1 MVKIVLEPAGNGVIK
16 RVIDDNHGGG
26 REQWTST
33 EVYEDSKQDDDR
45 HQYIMRF
52 FFDLCEDLGMNLG
65 NKFSKDVITIRTE
78 WGSHFEPSEKE
89 LESKIKE
96 LEAELQSLKE
106 CKKS

>member
-1 MVKIVLEPAGNGVIK
+1 MVKIVLEPASNGVIK
-16 RVIDDNHGGG
+16 RIVDDNHGGG
-26 REQWTST
+26 KEQWTT
-33 EVYEDSKQDDDR
+33 VEVYESSDNDKEKL
-45 HQYIMRF
+45 QYIMRF

-78 WGSHFEPSEKE
+78 WGSHFEPSEKD
-89 LESKIKE
+89 LNSKIKE